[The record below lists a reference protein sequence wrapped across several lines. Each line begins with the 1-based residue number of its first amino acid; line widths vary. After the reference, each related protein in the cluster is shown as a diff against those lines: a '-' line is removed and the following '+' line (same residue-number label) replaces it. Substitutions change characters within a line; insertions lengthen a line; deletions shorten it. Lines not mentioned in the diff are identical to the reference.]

1 VKLVLFD
8 LGNTLES
15 GDVLLPGALETLAAV
30 AAMRAGAAPATLLG
44 LVSDFIMAS
53 EPREIPGIQQ
63 QYYVILDLLGI
74 REFFEPVEERVT
86 LSTEVG
92 VFKPDEA
99 VFRAAV
105 AKAGPGLTFADTLFV
120 TENRSHVL
128 AARHLGLTAVH
139 FRGPGQPNGDV
150 EKLTDLIP
158 IIRDF
163 AMPAQDEAVA
173 VLHVTPDTAASLADT
188 VAAAGAEWTR
198 VGDALVV
205 TGSPEAVGRVAEQVA
220 DTAVLTGRTSALPG
234 HLQLVLQNGRLFEQE
249 HPDVPVIAGRG
260 RHLVVVLDPAATK
273 TVHHEHLPCYAVRPL
288 PRNTTVV
295 AERPSVGARRARPA
309 WIQECV
315 DRLSRATFEADLRAL
330 TAFPTRHSTSAH
342 FLTAADW
349 ARDRLTAMGYTTS
362 TEIVTVGGG
371 MSRNVIAERA
381 GAGAAPRD
389 VVVVTAHLDSVNIAG
404 GATAPAPGADD
415 NGSGSAGVLAIAAA
429 LAEHPGSLDLR
440 LILFGGEEQGLFG
453 SLQHVQLLSPGER
466 SRIRAVVNMDMIGTL
481 STPTPAVLLEGTT
494 ESQHV
499 IDALAEA
506 AEEFTSLVVQTS
518 LNPFNSDHVPFI
530 QAGIPAVLTIEGA
543 DGANANVHSAADTLD
558 TIDDDLPLEIL
569 RMNIG
574 FTAELLGRA

>member
-1 VKLVLFD
+1 MKLVLFD

-15 GDVLLPGALETLAAV
+15 GDVLLPGALETLDAV
-30 AAMRAGAAPATLLG
+30 VAMRDGAAPAALLG
-44 LVSDFIMAS
+44 LVSDFTMAS
-53 EPREIPGIQQ
+53 EPSEIPGIQQ

-74 REFFEPVEERVT
+74 RGFVEPVEERVT

-105 AKAGPGLTFADTLFV
+105 AKVSPGLTFADTMFI

-139 FRGPGQPNGDV
+139 VRGPGQPTGDV

-163 AMPAQDEAVA
+163 AMPAHEAVA
-173 VLHVTPDTAASLADT
+173 VLRVTPDTAASLADT
-188 VAAAGAEWTR
+188 VAAAGADWTR

-220 DTAVLTGRTSALPG
+220 DTAALIGRTSAPPG
-234 HLQLVLQNGRLFEQE
+234 HVQLVLQNGRLFEQE

-260 RHLVVVLDPAATK
+260 RHLVVALDPAATQ
-273 TVHHEHLPCYAVRPL
+273 TVHLEHLPCYAVRPL
-288 PRNTTVV
+288 PRNATVV
-295 AERPSVGARRARPA
+295 AERPPVGARRARPA
-309 WIQECV
+309 WIRECV

-330 TAFPTRHSTSAH
+330 TAFPTRHSTSTH
-342 FLTAADW
+342 FLTAAHW
-349 ARDRLTAMGYTTS
+349 ASDRLVAMGYTTS
-362 TEIVTVGGG
+362 TEIVAVGGG
-371 MSRNVIAERA
+371 TSRNVIAERT
-381 GAGAAPRD
+381 GAGKAPRD
-389 VVVVTAHLDSVNIAG
+389 VVVVTAHLDSVNTAG

-453 SLQHVQLLSPGER
+453 SLQYVQRLSDGER
-466 SRIRAVVNMDMIGTL
+466 GRIRAVVNMDMIGTL
-481 STPTPAVLLEGTT
+481 NTPTPAVLLEGATG
-494 ESQHV
+494 SQHV

-518 LNPFNSDHVPFI
+518 RTPFNSDHVPFL
-530 QAGIPAVLTIEGA
+530 QAGVPAVLTIEGA

-569 RMNIG
+569 RMNLG